1 MLKRAFDLGVVLLLA
16 PVWAPLV
23 LVTAVVVRLKL
34 GAPTLFVQ
42 RRPGRNAKPFKIY
55 KFRTMLDEDEADRD
69 APARSDAERL
79 TDFGRRLRATSID
92 ELPELW
98 NVIRGD
104 MSLVG
109 PRPLLMEY
117 IPLYSPEQAR
127 RHLVRPGITGL
138 AQVSG
143 RNATTWEERLRM
155 DVWYVDNR
163 SLALDVKI
171 LFLTVLRVFQ
181 RHGISAPGDAT
192 MPRFTGSND

>member
-16 PVWAPLV
+16 PVWTLLL

-34 GAPTLFVQ
+34 GAPILFVQ
-42 RRPGRNAKPFKIY
+42 RRPGLHAKPFTIY
-55 KFRTMLDEDEADRD
+55 KFRTMLDEPDRD